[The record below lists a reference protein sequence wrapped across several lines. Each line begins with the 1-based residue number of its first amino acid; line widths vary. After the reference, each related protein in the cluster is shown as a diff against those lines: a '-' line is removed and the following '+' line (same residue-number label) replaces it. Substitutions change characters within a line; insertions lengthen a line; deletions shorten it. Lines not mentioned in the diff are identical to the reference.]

1 MKNVILIATLLLT
14 AFSYGQRPEKRME
27 VRESMTPQQEA
38 SIKSKKMALELD
50 LTEKQQDEVY
60 KLLVDQATN
69 RPAKLSKE
77 ERQKMTQ
84 EARLT
89 LTENRLQEQ
98 IDFKRDLKE
107 VLSME
112 QYEQFEEMMSKRK
125 KGAKKRMNKRKG
137 NR

>member
-1 MKNVILIATLLLT
+1 MKNVILIAILLLT

-84 EARLT
+84 EARVA

-98 IDFKRDLKE
+98 IEFKRDLKE